1 MRLND
6 PLVTSFIYNGKEYAI
21 NLAFDV
27 VLDAFDWLNNKHLRD
42 YEKAEICLNLLIN
55 EDVRGVEAF
64 ELWNHI
70 YKTFINNERR
80 KPIEY
85 DLKGNPMPVND
96 EDDEDERHIDFEQDA
111 QYIYA
116 SFQQAYSMSLYEQQ
130 GKLQW
135 REFYAL
141 LHGLPSNTIM
151 QRIIQIRA
159 WKPSKGESEEDKQNM
174 RKLQKVYALNDRDE
188 EEVDE

>member
-6 PLVTSFIYNGKEYAI
+6 PLVTSFSYNGKEYAI
-21 NLAFDV
+21 DLAFDN
-27 VLDAFDWLNNKHLRD
+27 VLDVFDVLRDKTLRD
-42 YEKAEICLNLLIN
+42 YEKAEICLELLLNKTFKGI
-55 EDVRGVEAF
+55 EAL

-70 YKTFINNERR
+70 YETLIKIEQK

-85 DLKGNPMPVND
+85 DRLGNPMPVND
-96 EDDEDERHIDFEQDA
+96 DDDEDKNYIDFEQDA
-111 QYIYA
+111 QYIFA
-116 SFQQAYSMSLYEQQ
+116 SFQQAYTMNLYEQQ
-130 GKLQW
+130 GKLHW

-159 WKPSKGESEEDKQNM
+159 WKPSKGESEESKQNM
-174 RKLQKVYALNDRDE
+174 RKLQKIYALNDEEE